1 MWLEKRSCSL
11 SDTTRLPMRRLCG
24 MVASPHPGG
33 RRGGRPLYADDV
45 ETDDT
50 EAGVIST
57 E

>member
-1 MWLEKRSCSL
+1 
-11 SDTTRLPMRRLCG
+11 